1 MIKLNTA
8 IAQKIVQRT
17 MKIIENSVNVMD
29 ENGIIIAS
37 GNPSRLN
44 QKHTGAVLAIR
55 KNEMIEIDAE
65 LAEKWNFEAQP
76 GINLPIT
83 YLGNTLGAIGIS
95 GIPEQVKPY
104 AELVKMTAE
113 LIIEQY
119 ILLEKERW
127 DRRYKDWMRI
137 TLGNRLICL
146 ALNSILPVLLLLLNY
161 YIRLPINYNA

>member
-55 KNEMIEIDAE
+55 KNEMIE
-65 LAEKWNFEAQP
+65 
-76 GINLPIT
+76 
-83 YLGNTLGAIGIS
+83 
-95 GIPEQVKPY
+95 
-104 AELVKMTAE
+104 
-113 LIIEQY
+113 
-119 ILLEKERW
+119 
-127 DRRYKDWMRI
+127 MR
-137 TLGNRLICL
+137 N
-146 ALNSILPVLLLLLNY
+146 
-161 YIRLPINYNA
+161 